1 MLIGVG
7 IAVLYGVTFYYHN
20 PAFQQFIL
28 KIVGLD
34 DKKTD

>member
-1 MLIGVG
+1 MGVG

-20 PAFQQFIL
+20 TAFRQFIL